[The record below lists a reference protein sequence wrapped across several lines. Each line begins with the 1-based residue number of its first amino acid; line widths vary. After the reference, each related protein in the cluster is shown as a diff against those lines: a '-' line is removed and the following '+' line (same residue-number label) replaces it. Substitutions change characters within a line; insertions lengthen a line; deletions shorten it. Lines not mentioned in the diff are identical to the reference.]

1 MMKKVKDADKVLYD
15 VILVRKPN
23 CAACSVA
30 FKSLTDAADVVDK
43 ISNIRIS
50 NARLGSDNKYQAKVY
65 PTTIVVNKNTNEEVY
80 RIEGSYSK
88 TFIEKEFRKLP

>member
-1 MMKKVKDADKVLYD
+1 MKKVKDADKILYD
-15 VILVRKPN
+15 VIFVRKPN

-30 FKSLTDAADVVDK
+30 FKSLTDAVDNVDK
-43 ISNIRIS
+43 INNIRIS
-50 NARLGSDNKYQAKVY
+50 NASLGNDNKYQAKVY
-65 PTTIVVNKNTNEEVY
+65 PTTIVINKTTNEEVY